1 MKLTYDDK
9 DLIYELRKH
18 EEIFKQIS
26 NQFGVS
32 VPGLQYKVRLIDC
45 YVIEI
50 VKTDRLLR

>member
-50 VKTDRLLR
+50 VKTDRF

>member
-18 EEIFKQIS
+18 EENFKQIS

-32 VPGLQYKVRLIDC
+32 VPGL
-45 YVIEI
+45 
-50 VKTDRLLR
+50 